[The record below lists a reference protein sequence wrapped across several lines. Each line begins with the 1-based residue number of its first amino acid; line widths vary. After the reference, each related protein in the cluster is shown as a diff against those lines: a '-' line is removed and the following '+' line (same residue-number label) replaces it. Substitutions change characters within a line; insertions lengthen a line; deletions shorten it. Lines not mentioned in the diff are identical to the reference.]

1 MICLRNIGIL
11 DFFPFFGYN
20 LRNSKEFA
28 MKKPVF
34 VVLLVTAVLFSGCTS
49 NNYTANVSGTSDHST
64 VAVKDFVSLGI
75 ITVRAQ
81 EIHYSG
87 PFGFS
92 KRVEGSKITFG
103 DLMQEA
109 AKLEADDIINVRIDM
124 NPNYT
129 KPAFDWLTGWTR
141 TYTYTGTAL
150 AIKYTEKLET
160 QTIDPQLGGLPK
172 VPEQTG
178 AVKRNKEGRV
188 VLR

>member
-1 MICLRNIGIL
+1 MRKIG
-11 DFFPFFGYN
+11 FP
-20 LRNSKEFA
+20 
-28 MKKPVF
+28 
-34 VVLLVTAVLFSGCTS
+34 VLLVTAVLFSGCTS
-49 NNYTANVSGTSDHST
+49 NNYTANISGASDYST

-75 ITVRAQ
+75 ITVRAR

-92 KRVEGSKITFG
+92 KSVEGSKITFA

-124 NPNYT
+124 NSNYT
-129 KPAFDWLTGWTR
+129 KSAFDWMTGWTR

-150 AIKYTEKLET
+150 AIKYTEKLVT
-160 QTIDPQLGGLPK
+160 QTGDPQLGGLPK
-172 VPEQTG
+172 VPESTG
-178 AVKRNKEGRV
+178 AVKKTREGRV